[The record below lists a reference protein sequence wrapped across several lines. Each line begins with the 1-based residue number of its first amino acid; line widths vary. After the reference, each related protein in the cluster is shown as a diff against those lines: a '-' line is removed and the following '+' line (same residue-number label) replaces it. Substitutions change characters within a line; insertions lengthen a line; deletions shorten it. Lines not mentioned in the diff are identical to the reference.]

1 MSYLGLL
8 LTSFSYLALLFG
20 IAYRADLYKA
30 RGRSWINNANVYSLS
45 LAVYCTAW
53 TFYGS
58 VGLAA
63 KGGVMFLPIYLGPT
77 LLALLWSGVLRKM
90 IRIAKRYAI
99 TSLADFL
106 SVRYGNSTFLG
117 GLVTVIAFVGII
129 PYISLQIKAIG
140 FGFDLIAQSSG
151 NSADTSSD
159 STTFFITLALVAFTI
174 LFGVRHLD
182 ATERHEGMVAA
193 IAFESIVKLLAFVV
207 CGVVVVYGGFGGL
220 GALFKEAVQ
229 KPELAQSWSFTSPG
243 VYEDWFFLNLLAML
257 AILLLPRQFQ
267 VAVVENVNEDH
278 VNRAS
283 WLFPLY
289 LLVINLFVLPL
300 ALAGRLLFPEGNVD
314 ADTFVLTLPLL
325 LGNDLLAWFVFIGGF
340 SAATGMIVVETVA
353 LSNMLCNSLIMP
365 ILIRLPFVNLKE
377 GRGLNSVLLFI
388 RRGSVALVLLASYA
402 YYQLVGSA
410 YSLVSIGLISFLAVA
425 QFAPSIIGGLY
436 WSQGNRN
443 GALMGLGLGFGIW
456 LYTLLFTQA
465 IQAGLFDMSWLTQGP
480 GGLEW
485 LKPTALFGY
494 SGTQPIVQATFWSL
508 TLNLLGYLLGSLLT
522 NPTQLERQQAKLF
535 VDALKLSELNNPFR
549 TWKATATPLQL
560 KRLLE
565 RILGPEHTRQALVRY
580 TEMRGKS
587 MPQFLDEE
595 LASGDLIQ
603 YTEKMLSGSIGSV
616 SARIMVSS
624 VVQEEPIG
632 MEEVMNLLD
641 ATQQAIAYG
650 QQLETKS
657 RELEQ
662 VTEDLKNANA
672 RLQELDGV
680 KDEFIS
686 TITHELRTPLTSIR
700 AFSEI
705 LHDTPDLPPEKQR
718 EFLKIV
724 IKESERLTR
733 LIGQILDFEKL
744 ESGKMQWN
752 LEILDV
758 HDIIKDALASIGQLL
773 RDGNISVEARI
784 PEQPLTVEGDRD
796 RLLQVLLNLLSNAA
810 KFCPTQAG
818 RIELSVSAHAEHF
831 EVRVRDNGIGIPE
844 QEREKVF
851 EKFRQLESP
860 QDGKPQ
866 GTGLGL
872 SISKTIVEHHGGQIG
887 VAPGSEHGAI
897 FFFTLPIYTEV
908 PTPPFSEEKHDAKD
922 PHR

>member
-117 GLVTVIAFVGII
+117 GWVTVIAFVGII

-436 WSQGNRN
+436 WSQ
-443 GALMGLGLGFGIW
+443 
-456 LYTLLFTQA
+456 
-465 IQAGLFDMSWLTQGP
+465 
-480 GGLEW
+480 
-485 LKPTALFGY
+485 
-494 SGTQPIVQATFWSL
+494 
-508 TLNLLGYLLGSLLT
+508 
-522 NPTQLERQQAKLF
+522 
-535 VDALKLSELNNPFR
+535 
-549 TWKATATPLQL
+549 
-560 KRLLE
+560 
-565 RILGPEHTRQALVRY
+565 
-580 TEMRGKS
+580 
-587 MPQFLDEE
+587 
-595 LASGDLIQ
+595 
-603 YTEKMLSGSIGSV
+603 
-616 SARIMVSS
+616 
-624 VVQEEPIG
+624 
-632 MEEVMNLLD
+632 
-641 ATQQAIAYG
+641 
-650 QQLETKS
+650 
-657 RELEQ
+657 
-662 VTEDLKNANA
+662 
-672 RLQELDGV
+672 
-680 KDEFIS
+680 
-686 TITHELRTPLTSIR
+686 
-700 AFSEI
+700 
-705 LHDTPDLPPEKQR
+705 
-718 EFLKIV
+718 
-724 IKESERLTR
+724 
-733 LIGQILDFEKL
+733 
-744 ESGKMQWN
+744 
-752 LEILDV
+752 
-758 HDIIKDALASIGQLL
+758 
-773 RDGNISVEARI
+773 
-784 PEQPLTVEGDRD
+784 
-796 RLLQVLLNLLSNAA
+796 
-810 KFCPTQAG
+810 
-818 RIELSVSAHAEHF
+818 
-831 EVRVRDNGIGIPE
+831 
-844 QEREKVF
+844 
-851 EKFRQLESP
+851 
-860 QDGKPQ
+860 
-866 GTGLGL
+866 
-872 SISKTIVEHHGGQIG
+872 
-887 VAPGSEHGAI
+887 
-897 FFFTLPIYTEV
+897 
-908 PTPPFSEEKHDAKD
+908 
-922 PHR
+922 